1 MGYIINRYSG
11 AILTTVEDGTVNL
24 TTEVKLIGKNFAGYG
39 EAQNENFLHLMESF
53 ANPTPPGKPLSGMIW
68 YDSTVNKIKFYD
80 GVRWRTTGSAEV
92 SAVQPIGNVEG
103 DFWWSSATNQLYTR
117 SAEGEWVL
125 IGPQTTAL
133 GTTQFV
139 SREVLDNTN
148 VSRSIIE
155 AVLSDGITEST
166 PLIIAESDFTI
177 APGEIDDTNFTTTGL
192 VKKGIT
198 LADTDADGVST
209 NSIVWG
215 TASNALRLGGLLPSD
230 FIKSDD
236 LSFDGEIL
244 ISDVVLIGSDNQ
256 DGIIQNVADQTLI
269 FKVNDGTELQKI
281 LTINLT
287 GLIPGNDLTYDIGQG
302 TINAFGNGDLTDQNR
317 KWWRNIFAD
326 KFIGESSRSNTL
338 RIVSDG
344 FPDDPDFPSY
354 RSAKRGPVANSI
366 AARTA
371 VDEMI
376 NNQVITAGALKATF
390 FVGRATTAQYADLA
404 EKYTVEQ
411 EWPVGTAM
419 AVCAHE
425 DHETGPAGASS
436 IAIGVISENPAYL
449 MNSESEGQAIA
460 LKGRVPV
467 RVTGAVRKGQ
477 AIYAWDNG
485 VCSTIATS
493 ALIGVAL
500 ESNDNQEEKLVE
512 CVLKV

>member
-11 AILTTVEDGTVNL
+11 TILTTVEDGTVNL
-24 TTEVKLIGKNFAGYG
+24 TTEVKLVGKNFAGYG

-80 GVRWRTTGSAEV
+80 GTRWRTTGSAEV
-92 SAVQPIGNVEG
+92 STIQPIGNVEG
-103 DFWWSSATNQLYTR
+103 DFWWNSNTNQLYTR
-117 SAEGEWVL
+117 SGQGEWVL
-125 IGPQTTAL
+125 IGPQTTSL
-133 GTTQFV
+133 GTTQFI

-148 VSRSIIE
+148 VPRSIIE
-155 AVLSDGITEST
+155 AILSDGITEST
-166 PLIIAESDFTI
+166 PLIIAESNFTI
-177 APGEIDDTNFTTTGL
+177 APGEIDDSNFTAS
-192 VKKGIT
+192 VIKKGIN
-198 LADTDADGVST
+198 LADTDADGISE
-209 NSIVWG
+209 NSLLWG
-215 TASNALRLGGLLPSD
+215 TASNALRLGGSLPSD
-230 FIKSDD
+230 FIRADNLNFQDD
-236 LSFDGEIL
+236 IL
-244 ISDVVLIGSDNQ
+244 VNNVVLVGSDNLN
-256 DGIIQNVADQTLI
+256 GIIQNIADQTLI
-269 FKVNDGTELQKI
+269 FKVNDGIEQQTV

-287 GLIPGNDLTYDIGQG
+287 ELIPGNDLTYDIG
-302 TINAFGNGDLTDQNR
+302 TSSLR
-317 KWWRNIFAD
+317 WRNIHAD

-344 FPDDPDFPSY
+344 FQDDPTFTNY
-354 RSAKRGPVANSI
+354 RSAKVGPIANSI
-366 AARTA
+366 AARDGSGNLNA
-371 VDEMI
+371 VLF
-376 NNQVITAGALKATF
+376 QGT
-390 FVGRATTAQYADLA
+390 ATTAQYADLA

-449 MNSESEGQAIA
+449 MNSESKGQAIA

-477 AIYAWDNG
+477 AIYAWDAG